1 MAEMPKIN
9 LLHMRVPFPRVGGMS
24 RLGLI
29 LTMLFLL
36 ALVMGPGPG
45 AMWIDG
51 SVERPTLWWGIPAL
65 YLWAL
70 GWFVVMAGC
79 VVTAALTLWKK

>member
-1 MAEMPKIN
+1 
-9 LLHMRVPFPRVGGMS
+9 MS
-24 RLGLI
+24 RFGII
-29 LTMLFLL
+29 LTLLFLL

-45 AMWIDG
+45 AMLIDG
-51 SVERPTLWWGIPAL
+51 TAERPTFWWGIPAL

-70 GWFVVMAGC
+70 GWFAVMAGC